1 MGHSKGKDNVKSR
14 KARRKKNDRVLAAQ
28 KPATKAS

>member
-14 KARRKKNDRVLAAQ
+14 KARRKKNDRLQAAQ
-28 KPATKAS
+28 KTVQKDS